1 MRHVLA
7 LAVIAGC
14 AQPTEPGPIE
24 QSGVEVFEVPGAA
37 PPDIDLLI
45 VLDDT
50 AEMTPYL
57 ARVDAMLRAIDRWP
71 QDFTRKPDL
80 HIAIATADPADAGMV
95 HMSSYVHGAF
105 LVDEIRPDW
114 SRETNYDNT
123 LGEAL
128 SHLGDVGTG
137 GSASAPLVT
146 LRAALEQTPGFLR
159 EKAYLAIVIVSAH
172 DDASSVDPQ
181 ALAQWLMMLKPERF
195 AVLVGT
201 VLPASAPRIRSFLSY
216 VTSHLTTA
224 SIDDPTYAQALSFL
238 DVAFED
244 DVGTQCLPQPADVD
258 PGPAIQFDCSV
269 EIVQSDGVVR
279 EVPACPVDELSH
291 CWSYEPDPLNCVT
304 GPAGRIAIGNF
315 GWPLPSLIRGQCVVA
330 K

>member
-1 MRHVLA
+1 MRWSVIALVLA
-7 LAVIAGC
+7 AC

-37 PPDIDLLI
+37 PTEIDLLI

-80 HIAIATADPADAGMV
+80 HIAIATADPADAGIV

-105 LVDEIRPDW
+105 LVDEMRPDW

-123 LGEAL
+123 LDEAL

-137 GSASAPLVT
+137 GAASAPLVT

-159 EKAYLAIVIVSAH
+159 EKAYLAVVIVSAH

-181 ALAQWLMMLKPERF
+181 ALAEWLMMRKPERV
-195 AVLVGT
+195 AVLVGAA
-201 VLPASAPRIRSFLSY
+201 LPASAPRIRSFISY
-216 VTSHLTTA
+216 LPFRSTIA
-224 SIDDPTYAQALSFL
+224 SIDDPAYTQALSFL
-238 DVAFED
+238 DADEIDF
-244 DVGTQCLPQPADVD
+244 GTQCLPQPADVD
-258 PGPAIQFDCSV
+258 PGPTIQFDCSV

-279 EVPACPVDELSH
+279 EVPACPVDEPSY
-291 CWSYEPDPLNCVT
+291 CWSFEPDPVNCAAIDV
-304 GPAGRIAIGNF
+304 GHIAIGNF
-315 GWPLPSLIRGQCVVA
+315 GWPLPSMIRGQCVVA